1 MKLPVALG
9 VALAALTVA
18 AASAQSSS
26 RHVVVRDGHSDI
38 EIDANEDGWITRS
51 EASSGFERIF
61 ADLDSNDD
69 GRLDGEDRRQFRVR
83 VDHSDVRVLE
93 GGRDGRRVRIIRN
106 GEEIVDEEEIER
118 EVERAMEEAERHM
131 ERAERDAER
140 AEREAERAEDLAERH
155 SEMAER
161 HAERAA
167 RHAERAARD
176 AERHVQRYV
185 YRSGDGERDVIII
198 RGEGGSWS
206 SDEDDEP
213 ALAPL
218 APIPPLAPIAAIAPV
233 PPVPPLPPAPHF
245 MMLIANSEEADRN
258 GDGALSREEFVAQHL
273 RFFDAS
279 DANGDGRIRFEEPP
293 EPPAPPT
300 PPEPP
305 RRR

>member
-26 RHVVVRDGHSDI
+26 RHVIVRGGHSDV
-38 EIDANEDGWITRS
+38 EIDSNEDGWITRS

-69 GRLDGEDRRQFRVR
+69 GRLDSEDRRVR
-83 VDHSDVRVLE
+83 VEHPEIRVLE
-93 GGRDGRRVRIIRN
+93 GGRDGRRVRVIRN
-106 GEEIVDEEEIER
+106 GEDIVDEEEIER

-131 ERAERDAER
+131 ERAERDSER
-140 AEREAERAEDLAERH
+140 AEREAERVERLAERH
-155 SEMAER
+155 AEMAER

-167 RHAERAARD
+167 RHAERD

-198 RGEGGSWS
+198 RGDVGSWS

-218 APIPPLAPIAAIAPV
+218 APVPPLPPIAAIAPV
-233 PPVPPLPPAPHF
+233 PPVPPLPPVPHF

-293 EPPAPPT
+293 EPPAPPA